1 MAAINVLEVE
11 FKVLEVLAYL
21 FEQFYNADG
30 LPDMSQLAR
39 KLSLAGFEGE
49 EIHDALAWLS
59 ELKQIDV
66 AAYQQLDTTTLGF
79 RSLHPMELERLSED
93 AAAFLYS
100 LDATKILSAGER
112 ELVLDRVWREP
123 DGEVALERIK
133 LLVLMVI
140 WQKRDAL
147 SNLLIEEL
155 LFGREGFALH

>member
-1 MAAINVLEVE
+1 M
-11 FKVLEVLAYL
+11 LEVLAYL

-30 LPDMSQLAR
+30 LPDMSQLAK

-49 EIHDALAWLS
+49 DIHDALTWLS

-66 AAYQQLDTTTLGF
+66 APYQLLDTKELGF
-79 RSLHPMELERLSED
+79 RSLHPIELERLTEE
-93 AAAFLYS
+93 AAIFLHA
-100 LDATKILSAGER
+100 LDATRVLSAGER
-112 ELVLDRVWREP
+112 ELVLDRLWREP

-133 LLVLMVI
+133 LIVLMVI

-147 SNLLIEEL
+147 TNLLIEEL